1 MMTTKKHMT
10 ISKTLFIIKIQTS
23 NRNGRNVLKLI
34 NVIYKKPTT
43 NIILNDERL
52 KAFPLRP
59 RTRLGYSS
67 FNLYSTLSWRY
78 GGRAV
83 KKKKEKVSRQ

>member
-52 KAFPLRP
+52 NAFSLRL
-59 RTRLGYSS
+59 RTR
-67 FNLYSTLSWRY
+67 
-78 GGRAV
+78 
-83 KKKKEKVSRQ
+83 